1 MNVLDVNFKSLKMIN
16 NKSLSIFLLLISSIA
31 ISFGGL
37 IMRNIEVA
45 NAWQIIFYR
54 SFFFSLSMSIILIF
68 QYKFL
73 FFNNVKKI
81 GFPGL
86 LGAIF
91 YTFANIMFVHAFAN
105 TTVANALFTLSAI
118 PFLTAILAYYFL
130 DENLPLR
137 TIIIMM
143 TAFLGIIIMIGEG
156 LALGQLYGNL
166 MALGTALSFSCFAI
180 TLRRFRNV
188 DMLPTLLV
196 AGLFIL
202 FVTFITY
209 FKSFLIPFKDLFL
222 CFLWGGILSGF
233 VNYIFIYATR
243 YLYASSVTF
252 FMLFEFALGP
262 FWVFI
267 FLNETVSKNTLYGG
281 LLVMVSVLVYS
292 LFEIF
297 NSSKKIKKGRI
308 NIS

>member
-1 MNVLDVNFKSLKMIN
+1 MVNK
-16 NKSLSIFLLLISSIA
+16 KSLSIFLLLLSSIA

-54 SFFFSLSMSIILIF
+54 SLFFSISISLILIF
-68 QYKFL
+68 QYRFI
-73 FFNNVKKI
+73 FFKNIKQI
-81 GFPGL
+81 GYPGL

-91 YTFANIMFVHAFAN
+91 YTIANIMFVHAFAN
-105 TTVANALFTLSAI
+105 TTVANALFTLSSI
-118 PFLTAILAYYFL
+118 PFLTALLAYYVL
-130 DENLPLR
+130 NENLSMR
-137 TIIIMM
+137 TVIIML
-143 TAFLGIIIMIGEG
+143 TAFLGIVIMIGEG
-156 LALGQLYGNL
+156 LALGQVYGNL

-180 TLRRFRNV
+180 TLRKFRNV

-202 FVTFITY
+202 FITFIISY
-209 FKSFLIPFKDLFL
+209 DALKLPIRDLFL

-267 FLNETVSKNTLYGG
+267 FLNETVSINTLYGG
-281 LLVMVSVLVYS
+281 MLVMICVLVYS

-297 NSSKKIKKGRI
+297 NSNKKIKKGRI

>member
-1 MNVLDVNFKSLKMIN
+1 MVNK
-16 NKSLSIFLLLISSIA
+16 KSLSIFLLLLSSIA

-54 SFFFSLSMSIILIF
+54 SLFFSFSISLILIF
-68 QYKFL
+68 QYRFI
-73 FFNNVKKI
+73 FFKNIKQI
-81 GFPGL
+81 GYPGL

-91 YTFANIMFVHAFAN
+91 YTIANIMFVHAFAN
-105 TTVANALFTLSAI
+105 TTVANALFTLSSI
-118 PFLTAILAYYFL
+118 PFLTALLAYYVL
-130 DENLPLR
+130 NENLSMR
-137 TIIIMM
+137 TVIIML
-143 TAFLGIIIMIGEG
+143 TAFLGIVIMIGEG
-156 LALGQLYGNL
+156 LALGQVYGNL

-180 TLRRFRNV
+180 TLRKFRNV

-202 FVTFITY
+202 FITFIISY
-209 FKSFLIPFKDLFL
+209 DALKLPIRDLFL

-252 FMLFEFALGP
+252 FMLFEFSLGP

-267 FLNETVSKNTLYGG
+267 FLNETVSINTLYGG
-281 LLVMVSVLVYS
+281 MLVMICVLVYS

-297 NSSKKIKKGRI
+297 SSNKKIKKGRI

>member
-1 MNVLDVNFKSLKMIN
+1 MVNK
-16 NKSLSIFLLLISSIA
+16 KSLSIFLLLLSSIA

-54 SFFFSLSMSIILIF
+54 SLFFSISISLILIF
-68 QYKFL
+68 QYRFI
-73 FFNNVKKI
+73 FFKNIKKI
-81 GFPGL
+81 GYPGL

-91 YTFANIMFVHAFAN
+91 YTIANIMFVHAFAN
-105 TTVANALFTLSAI
+105 TTVANALFTLSSI
-118 PFLTAILAYYFL
+118 PFLTALLAYYVL
-130 DENLPLR
+130 NENLSMR
-137 TIIIMM
+137 TVIIML
-143 TAFLGIIIMIGEG
+143 TAFLGIVIMIGEG
-156 LALGQLYGNL
+156 LALGQVYGNL

-180 TLRRFRNV
+180 TLRKFRNV

-202 FVTFITY
+202 FITFIISY
-209 FKSFLIPFKDLFL
+209 DALKLPIQDLLL

-243 YLYASSVTF
+243 YLYASAVTF

-267 FLNETVSKNTLYGG
+267 FLNETVSINTLYGG
-281 LLVMVSVLVYS
+281 MLVMICVLVYS

-297 NSSKKIKKGRI
+297 NSNKKIKKGRI

>member
-1 MNVLDVNFKSLKMIN
+1 MVNK
-16 NKSLSIFLLLISSIA
+16 KSLSIFLLLLSSIA

-54 SFFFSLSMSIILIF
+54 SLFFSISISLILIF
-68 QYKFL
+68 QYRFI
-73 FFNNVKKI
+73 FFKNIKKI
-81 GFPGL
+81 GYPGL

-91 YTFANIMFVHAFAN
+91 YTIANIMFVHAFAN
-105 TTVANALFTLSAI
+105 TTVANALFTLSSI
-118 PFLTAILAYYFL
+118 PFLTALLAYYVL
-130 DENLPLR
+130 NENLSMR
-137 TIIIMM
+137 TVIIML
-143 TAFLGIIIMIGEG
+143 TAFLGIVIMIGEG
-156 LALGQLYGNL
+156 LALGQVYGNL

-180 TLRRFRNV
+180 TLRKFRNV

-202 FVTFITY
+202 FITFIISY
-209 FKSFLIPFKDLFL
+209 DALKLPIRDLFL

-267 FLNETVSKNTLYGG
+267 FLNETVSINTLYGG
-281 LLVMVSVLVYS
+281 ILVMICVLVYS

-297 NSSKKIKKGRI
+297 NSNKKIKKGRI

>member
-1 MNVLDVNFKSLKMIN
+1 MVNK
-16 NKSLSIFLLLISSIA
+16 KSLSIFLLLLSSIA

-37 IMRNIEVA
+37 IMRNIEAA

-54 SFFFSLSMSIILIF
+54 SLFFSISISLILIF
-68 QYKFL
+68 QYRFI
-73 FFNNVKKI
+73 FFKNIKKI
-81 GFPGL
+81 GYPGL

-91 YTFANIMFVHAFAN
+91 YTIANIMFVHAFAN
-105 TTVANALFTLSAI
+105 TTVANALFTLSSI
-118 PFLTAILAYYFL
+118 PFLTALLAYYVL
-130 DENLPLR
+130 NENLSMR
-137 TIIIMM
+137 TVIIML
-143 TAFLGIIIMIGEG
+143 TAFLGIVIMIGEG
-156 LALGQLYGNL
+156 LALGQVYGNL

-180 TLRRFRNV
+180 TLRKFRNV

-196 AGLFIL
+196 AGFFIL
-202 FVTFITY
+202 FITFIISY
-209 FKSFLIPFKDLFL
+209 DALKLPVRDLFL

-267 FLNETVSKNTLYGG
+267 FLNETVSINTLYGG
-281 LLVMVSVLVYS
+281 MLVMISVLVYS

-297 NSSKKIKKGRI
+297 NSNKKIKKGRI

>member
-1 MNVLDVNFKSLKMIN
+1 MVNK
-16 NKSLSIFLLLISSIA
+16 KSLSIFLLLLSSIA

-54 SFFFSLSMSIILIF
+54 SLFFSISISLILIF
-68 QYKFL
+68 QYRFI
-73 FFNNVKKI
+73 FFKNIKKI
-81 GFPGL
+81 GYPGL

-91 YTFANIMFVHAFAN
+91 YTIANIMFVHAFAN
-105 TTVANALFTLSAI
+105 TTVANALFTLSSI
-118 PFLTAILAYYFL
+118 PFLTALLAYYVL
-130 DENLPLR
+130 NENLSMR
-137 TIIIMM
+137 TVIIML
-143 TAFLGIIIMIGEG
+143 TAFLGIVIMIGEG
-156 LALGQLYGNL
+156 LALGQVYGNL

-180 TLRRFRNV
+180 TLRKFRNV

-202 FVTFITY
+202 FITFIISY
-209 FKSFLIPFKDLFL
+209 DALKLPIRDLFL

-267 FLNETVSKNTLYGG
+267 FLNETVSINTLYGG
-281 LLVMVSVLVYS
+281 MLVMICVLVYS

-297 NSSKKIKKGRI
+297 NSNKKIKKGRI

>member
-1 MNVLDVNFKSLKMIN
+1 MVNK
-16 NKSLSIFLLLISSIA
+16 KSLSIFLLLLSSIA

-54 SFFFSLSMSIILIF
+54 SLFFSISISLILIF
-68 QYKFL
+68 QYRFI
-73 FFNNVKKI
+73 FFKNIKKI
-81 GFPGL
+81 GYPGL

-91 YTFANIMFVHAFAN
+91 YTIANIMFVHAFAN
-105 TTVANALFTLSAI
+105 TTVANALFTLSSI
-118 PFLTAILAYYFL
+118 PFLTALLAYYVL
-130 DENLPLR
+130 NENLSMR
-137 TIIIMM
+137 TVIIML
-143 TAFLGIIIMIGEG
+143 TAFLGIVIMIGEG
-156 LALGQLYGNL
+156 LALGQVYGNL
-166 MALGTALSFSCFAI
+166 MALGTAISFSCFAI
-180 TLRRFRNV
+180 TLRKFRNV

-202 FVTFITY
+202 FITFIISY
-209 FKSFLIPFKDLFL
+209 DALKLPIRDLFL

-267 FLNETVSKNTLYGG
+267 FLNETVSINTLYGG
-281 LLVMVSVLVYS
+281 MLVMICVLVYS

-297 NSSKKIKKGRI
+297 NSNKKIKKGRI

>member
-1 MNVLDVNFKSLKMIN
+1 MVNK
-16 NKSLSIFLLLISSIA
+16 KSLSIFLLLLSSIA

-54 SFFFSLSMSIILIF
+54 SLFFSISISLILIF
-68 QYKFL
+68 QYRFI
-73 FFNNVKKI
+73 FFKNIKKI
-81 GFPGL
+81 GYPGL

-91 YTFANIMFVHAFAN
+91 YTIANIMFVHAFAN
-105 TTVANALFTLSAI
+105 TTVANALFTLSSI
-118 PFLTAILAYYFL
+118 PFLTALLAFYVL
-130 DENLPLR
+130 NENLSMR
-137 TIIIMM
+137 TVIIML
-143 TAFLGIIIMIGEG
+143 TAFLGIVIMIGEG
-156 LALGQLYGNL
+156 LALGQVYGNL

-180 TLRRFRNV
+180 TLRKFRNV

-202 FVTFITY
+202 FITFIISY
-209 FKSFLIPFKDLFL
+209 DALKLPIRDLFL

-267 FLNETVSKNTLYGG
+267 FLNETVSIYTLYGG
-281 LLVMVSVLVYS
+281 MLVMICVLVYS

-297 NSSKKIKKGRI
+297 NSNKKIKKGRI

>member
-1 MNVLDVNFKSLKMIN
+1 MVNK
-16 NKSLSIFLLLISSIA
+16 KSLSIFLLLLSSIA

-54 SFFFSLSMSIILIF
+54 SLFFSISISLILIF
-68 QYKFL
+68 QYRFI
-73 FFNNVKKI
+73 FFKNIKQI
-81 GFPGL
+81 GYPGL

-91 YTFANIMFVHAFAN
+91 YTIANIMFVHAFAN
-105 TTVANALFTLSAI
+105 TTVANALFTLSSI
-118 PFLTAILAYYFL
+118 PFLTALLAYYVL
-130 DENLPLR
+130 NENLSMR
-137 TIIIMM
+137 TVIIML
-143 TAFLGIIIMIGEG
+143 TAFLGIVIMIGEG
-156 LALGQLYGNL
+156 LALGQVYGNL
-166 MALGTALSFSCFAI
+166 MALVTAFSFSCFAI
-180 TLRRFRNV
+180 TLRKFRNV

-202 FVTFITY
+202 FITFIISY
-209 FKSFLIPFKDLFL
+209 DALKLPIRDLFL

-267 FLNETVSKNTLYGG
+267 FLNETVSINTLYGG
-281 LLVMVSVLVYS
+281 MLVMICVLVYS

-297 NSSKKIKKGRI
+297 NSNKKIKKGRI

>member
-1 MNVLDVNFKSLKMIN
+1 MVNK
-16 NKSLSIFLLLISSIA
+16 KSLSIFLLLLSSIA

-54 SFFFSLSMSIILIF
+54 SLFFSISISLILIF
-68 QYKFL
+68 HYRFI
-73 FFNNVKKI
+73 FFKNIKRI
-81 GFPGL
+81 GYPGL

-91 YTFANIMFVHAFAN
+91 YTIANIMFVHAFAN
-105 TTVANALFTLSAI
+105 TTVANALFTLSSI
-118 PFLTAILAYYFL
+118 PFLTALLAYYVL
-130 DENLPLR
+130 NENLSMR
-137 TIIIMM
+137 TVIIML
-143 TAFLGIIIMIGEG
+143 TAFLGIVIMIGEG
-156 LALGQLYGNL
+156 LALGQVYGNL

-180 TLRRFRNV
+180 TLRKFRNV

-196 AGLFIL
+196 AGLLIL
-202 FVTFITY
+202 FITFIISY
-209 FKSFLIPFKDLFL
+209 DALKLPIRDLFL

-233 VNYIFIYATR
+233 VNYIFIYTTR

-267 FLNETVSKNTLYGG
+267 FLNETVSINTLYGG
-281 LLVMVSVLVYS
+281 ILVMICVLVYS

-297 NSSKKIKKGRI
+297 NSNKKIKKGRI

>member
-1 MNVLDVNFKSLKMIN
+1 MVNK
-16 NKSLSIFLLLISSIA
+16 KSLSIFLLLLSSIA

-54 SFFFSLSMSIILIF
+54 SLFFSISISLILIF
-68 QYKFL
+68 QYRFI
-73 FFNNVKKI
+73 FFKNIKKI
-81 GFPGL
+81 GYPGL

-91 YTFANIMFVHAFAN
+91 YTIANIMFVHAFAN
-105 TTVANALFTLSAI
+105 TTVANALFTLSSI
-118 PFLTAILAYYFL
+118 PFLTALLAYYVL
-130 DENLPLR
+130 NENLSMR
-137 TIIIMM
+137 TVIIML
-143 TAFLGIIIMIGEG
+143 TAFLGIVIMIGEG
-156 LALGQLYGNL
+156 LALGQVYGNL

-180 TLRRFRNV
+180 TLRKFRNV

-202 FVTFITY
+202 FITFIISY
-209 FKSFLIPFKDLFL
+209 DALKLPIRDLFL

-267 FLNETVSKNTLYGG
+267 FLNEKVSTNTLYGG
-281 LLVMVSVLVYS
+281 LVVMICVFFYS
-292 LFEIF
+292 LFEIL
-297 NSSKKIKKGRI
+297 SSNKKIKKGRI
-308 NIS
+308 NVF

>member
-1 MNVLDVNFKSLKMIN
+1 MVNK
-16 NKSLSIFLLLISSIA
+16 KSLSIFLLLLSSIA

-54 SFFFSLSMSIILIF
+54 SLFFSISISLILIF
-68 QYKFL
+68 QYRFI
-73 FFNNVKKI
+73 FFKNIKQI
-81 GFPGL
+81 GYPGL

-91 YTFANIMFVHAFAN
+91 YTIANIMFVHAFAN
-105 TTVANALFTLSAI
+105 TTVANALFTLSSI
-118 PFLTAILAYYFL
+118 PFLTALLAYYVL
-130 DENLPLR
+130 NENLSMR
-137 TIIIMM
+137 TVIIML
-143 TAFLGIIIMIGEG
+143 TAFLGIVIMIGEG
-156 LALGQLYGNL
+156 LALGQVYGNL

-180 TLRRFRNV
+180 TLRKFRNV

-202 FVTFITY
+202 SITFIISY
-209 FKSFLIPFKDLFL
+209 DALKLPIRDLFL

-252 FMLFEFALGP
+252 FMLFEFSLGP

-267 FLNETVSKNTLYGG
+267 FLNETISINTLYGG
-281 LLVMVSVLVYS
+281 MLVMICVLVYS

-297 NSSKKIKKGRI
+297 NSNKKIKKGRI

>member
-1 MNVLDVNFKSLKMIN
+1 MVNK
-16 NKSLSIFLLLISSIA
+16 KSLSIFLLLLSSIA

-54 SFFFSLSMSIILIF
+54 SLFFSISISLILIF
-68 QYKFL
+68 QYRFI
-73 FFNNVKKI
+73 FFKNIKKI
-81 GFPGL
+81 GYPGL

-91 YTFANIMFVHAFAN
+91 YTIANIMFVHAFAN
-105 TTVANALFTLSAI
+105 TTVANALFTLSSI
-118 PFLTAILAYYFL
+118 PFLTALLAYYVL
-130 DENLPLR
+130 NENLSMR
-137 TIIIMM
+137 TVIIML
-143 TAFLGIIIMIGEG
+143 TAFLGIVIMIGEG
-156 LALGQLYGNL
+156 LALGQVYGNL

-180 TLRRFRNV
+180 TLRKFRNV

-202 FVTFITY
+202 FITFIISHDAL
-209 FKSFLIPFKDLFL
+209 KLPIRDLFL

-267 FLNETVSKNTLYGG
+267 FLNETVSINTLYGG
-281 LLVMVSVLVYS
+281 MLVMICVLVYS

-297 NSSKKIKKGRI
+297 NSNKKIKKGRI

>member
-1 MNVLDVNFKSLKMIN
+1 MVNK
-16 NKSLSIFLLLISSIA
+16 KSLSIFLLLLSSIA

-54 SFFFSLSMSIILIF
+54 SLFFSISISLILIF
-68 QYKFL
+68 QYRFI
-73 FFNNVKKI
+73 FFKNIKQI
-81 GFPGL
+81 GYPGL

-91 YTFANIMFVHAFAN
+91 YTIANIMFVHAFAN
-105 TTVANALFTLSAI
+105 TTVANALFTLSSI
-118 PFLTAILAYYFL
+118 PFLTALLAYYVL
-130 DENLPLR
+130 KENLSMR
-137 TIIIMM
+137 TVIIML
-143 TAFLGIIIMIGEG
+143 TAFLGIVIMIGEG
-156 LALGQLYGNL
+156 LALGQVYGNL
-166 MALGTALSFSCFAI
+166 MALVTAFSFSCFAI
-180 TLRRFRNV
+180 TLRKFRNV

-202 FVTFITY
+202 FITFIISY
-209 FKSFLIPFKDLFL
+209 DALKLPIRDLFL

-267 FLNETVSKNTLYGG
+267 FLNETVSINTLYGG
-281 LLVMVSVLVYS
+281 MLVMICVLVYS

-297 NSSKKIKKGRI
+297 NSDKKIKKGRI

>member
-1 MNVLDVNFKSLKMIN
+1 MVNK
-16 NKSLSIFLLLISSIA
+16 KSLSIFLLLLSSIA

-54 SFFFSLSMSIILIF
+54 SLFFSISISLILIF
-68 QYKFL
+68 QYRFI
-73 FFNNVKKI
+73 FFKNIKKI
-81 GFPGL
+81 GYPGL

-91 YTFANIMFVHAFAN
+91 YTIANIMFVHAFAN
-105 TTVANALFTLSAI
+105 TTVANALFTLSSI
-118 PFLTAILAYYFL
+118 PFLTALLAYYVL
-130 DENLPLR
+130 NENLSMR
-137 TIIIMM
+137 TVIIML
-143 TAFLGIIIMIGEG
+143 TAFLGIVIMIGEG
-156 LALGQLYGNL
+156 LALGQVYGNL

-180 TLRRFRNV
+180 TLRKFRNV

-202 FVTFITY
+202 FITFIISHDAL
-209 FKSFLIPFKDLFL
+209 KLPIRDLFL

-243 YLYASSVTF
+243 FLYASSVTF

-267 FLNETVSKNTLYGG
+267 FLNETVSINTLYGG
-281 LLVMVSVLVYS
+281 MLVMICVLVYS

-297 NSSKKIKKGRI
+297 NSNKKIKKGRI

>member
-1 MNVLDVNFKSLKMIN
+1 MVNK
-16 NKSLSIFLLLISSIA
+16 KSLSIFLLLLSSIA

-54 SFFFSLSMSIILIF
+54 SLFFSISISLILIF
-68 QYKFL
+68 QYRFM
-73 FFNNVKKI
+73 FFKNIKKI
-81 GFPGL
+81 GSPGL

-91 YTFANIMFVHAFAN
+91 YTIANIMFVHAFAN
-105 TTVANALFTLSAI
+105 TTVANALFTLSSI
-118 PFLTAILAYYFL
+118 PFLTALLAYYVL
-130 DENLPLR
+130 NENLSMR
-137 TIIIMM
+137 TVIIML
-143 TAFLGIIIMIGEG
+143 TAFLGIVIMIGEG
-156 LALGQLYGNL
+156 LALGQVYGNL

-180 TLRRFRNV
+180 TLRKFRNV

-202 FVTFITY
+202 FITFIISY
-209 FKSFLIPFKDLFL
+209 DALKLPIRDLFL

-267 FLNETVSKNTLYGG
+267 FLNETVSINTLYGG
-281 LLVMVSVLVYS
+281 MLVMICVLLYS

-297 NSSKKIKKGRI
+297 NSNKKIKKGRI

>member
-1 MNVLDVNFKSLKMIN
+1 MVNK
-16 NKSLSIFLLLISSIA
+16 KSLSIFLLLLSSIA

-54 SFFFSLSMSIILIF
+54 SLFFSISISLILIF
-68 QYKFL
+68 QYRFI
-73 FFNNVKKI
+73 FFKNIKKI
-81 GFPGL
+81 GYPGL

-91 YTFANIMFVHAFAN
+91 YTIANIMFVHAFAN
-105 TTVANALFTLSAI
+105 TTVANALFTLSSI
-118 PFLTAILAYYFL
+118 PFLTALLAFYVL
-130 DENLPLR
+130 NENLSMR
-137 TIIIMM
+137 TVIIML
-143 TAFLGIIIMIGEG
+143 TAFLGIVIMIGEG
-156 LALGQLYGNL
+156 LALGQVYGNL

-180 TLRRFRNV
+180 TLRKFRNV

-202 FVTFITY
+202 FITFIISY
-209 FKSFLIPFKDLFL
+209 DALKLPIRDLFL

-267 FLNETVSKNTLYGG
+267 FLNEKVSTNTLYGG
-281 LLVMVSVLVYS
+281 FIVMICVFFYS
-292 LFEIF
+292 LFEIL
-297 NSSKKIKKGRI
+297 SSNKKIKKGRI
-308 NIS
+308 NVF

>member
-1 MNVLDVNFKSLKMIN
+1 MVNK
-16 NKSLSIFLLLISSIA
+16 KSLSIFLLLLSSVA

-54 SFFFSLSMSIILIF
+54 SLFFSISISLILIF
-68 QYKFL
+68 QYRFI
-73 FFNNVKKI
+73 FFKNIKKI
-81 GFPGL
+81 GYPGL

-91 YTFANIMFVHAFAN
+91 YTIANVMFVHAFAN
-105 TTVANALFTLSAI
+105 TTVANALFTLSSI
-118 PFLTAILAYYFL
+118 PFLTALLAYYVL
-130 DENLPLR
+130 NENLSMR
-137 TIIIMM
+137 TVIIML
-143 TAFLGIIIMIGEG
+143 TAFLGIVIMIGEG
-156 LALGQLYGNL
+156 LALGQVYGNL

-180 TLRRFRNV
+180 TLRKFRNV

-202 FVTFITY
+202 FITFIISHDAL
-209 FKSFLIPFKDLFL
+209 KLPIRDLFL

-267 FLNETVSKNTLYGG
+267 FLNETVSINTLYGG
-281 LLVMVSVLVYS
+281 MLVMICVLVYS

-297 NSSKKIKKGRI
+297 NSNKKIKKGRI

>member
-1 MNVLDVNFKSLKMIN
+1 
-16 NKSLSIFLLLISSIA
+16 
-31 ISFGGL
+31 
-37 IMRNIEVA
+37 MRNIEVA

-54 SFFFSLSMSIILIF
+54 SLFFSISISLILIF
-68 QYKFL
+68 QYRFI
-73 FFNNVKKI
+73 FFKNIKKI
-81 GFPGL
+81 GYPGL

-91 YTFANIMFVHAFAN
+91 YTIANIMFVHAFAN
-105 TTVANALFTLSAI
+105 TTVANALFTLSSI
-118 PFLTAILAYYFL
+118 PFLTALLAYYVL
-130 DENLPLR
+130 NENLSMR
-137 TIIIMM
+137 TVIIML
-143 TAFLGIIIMIGEG
+143 TAFLGIVIMIGEG
-156 LALGQLYGNL
+156 LALGQVYGNL

-180 TLRRFRNV
+180 TLRKFRNV

-202 FVTFITY
+202 FITFIISHDAL
-209 FKSFLIPFKDLFL
+209 KLPIRDLFL

-267 FLNETVSKNTLYGG
+267 FLNETVSINTLYGG
-281 LLVMVSVLVYS
+281 MLVMICVLVYS

-297 NSSKKIKKGRI
+297 NSNKKIKKGRI

>member
-1 MNVLDVNFKSLKMIN
+1 MVNK
-16 NKSLSIFLLLISSIA
+16 KSLSIFLLLLSSIA

-54 SFFFSLSMSIILIF
+54 SLFFSISISLILIF
-68 QYKFL
+68 QYRFI
-73 FFNNVKKI
+73 FFKNIKKI
-81 GFPGL
+81 GCPGL

-91 YTFANIMFVHAFAN
+91 YTIANIMFVHAFAN
-105 TTVANALFTLSAI
+105 TTVANALFTLSSI
-118 PFLTAILAYYFL
+118 PFLTALLAYYVL
-130 DENLPLR
+130 NENLSMR
-137 TIIIMM
+137 TVIIML
-143 TAFLGIIIMIGEG
+143 TAFLGIVIMIGEG
-156 LALGQLYGNL
+156 LALGQVYGNL

-180 TLRRFRNV
+180 TLRKFRNV

-202 FVTFITY
+202 FITFIISY
-209 FKSFLIPFKDLFL
+209 DALKLPIRDLFL

-252 FMLFEFALGP
+252 FMLFEFSLGP

-267 FLNETVSKNTLYGG
+267 FLNETVSINTLYGG
-281 LLVMVSVLVYS
+281 MLVMICVLVYS

-297 NSSKKIKKGRI
+297 NSNKKIKKGRI

>member
-1 MNVLDVNFKSLKMIN
+1 MANK
-16 NKSLSIFLLLISSIA
+16 KSLSIFLLLLSSIA

-54 SFFFSLSMSIILIF
+54 SLFFSISISLILIF
-68 QYKFL
+68 QYRFI
-73 FFNNVKKI
+73 FFKNIKQI
-81 GFPGL
+81 GYPGL

-91 YTFANIMFVHAFAN
+91 YTIANIMFVHSFAN
-105 TTVANALFTLSAI
+105 TTVANALFTLSSI
-118 PFLTAILAYYFL
+118 PFLTALLAYYVL
-130 DENLPLR
+130 NENLSMR
-137 TIIIMM
+137 TVIIML
-143 TAFLGIIIMIGEG
+143 TAFLGIVIMIGEG
-156 LALGQLYGNL
+156 LALGQVYGNL

-180 TLRRFRNV
+180 TLRKFRNV

-202 FVTFITY
+202 FITFIISY
-209 FKSFLIPFKDLFL
+209 DALKLPIRDLFL

-243 YLYASSVTF
+243 HLYASSVTF

-267 FLNETVSKNTLYGG
+267 FLNETVSINTLYGG
-281 LLVMVSVLVYS
+281 MLVMICVLVYS

-297 NSSKKIKKGRI
+297 NSNKKIKKGRI

>member
-1 MNVLDVNFKSLKMIN
+1 MVNK
-16 NKSLSIFLLLISSIA
+16 KSLSIFLLLLSSIA

-54 SFFFSLSMSIILIF
+54 SLFFSISISLILIF
-68 QYKFL
+68 QYRFI
-73 FFNNVKKI
+73 FFKNIKNI
-81 GFPGL
+81 GYPGL

-91 YTFANIMFVHAFAN
+91 YTIANIMFVHAFAN
-105 TTVANALFTLSAI
+105 TTVANALFTLSSI
-118 PFLTAILAYYFL
+118 PFLTALLAYYVL
-130 DENLPLR
+130 NENLSMR
-137 TIIIMM
+137 TVIIML
-143 TAFLGIIIMIGEG
+143 TAFLGIVIMIGEG
-156 LALGQLYGNL
+156 LALGQVYGNL

-180 TLRRFRNV
+180 TLRKFRNV

-202 FVTFITY
+202 FITFIISHDAL
-209 FKSFLIPFKDLFL
+209 KLPIRDLFL

-267 FLNETVSKNTLYGG
+267 FLNETVSINTLYGG
-281 LLVMVSVLVYS
+281 MLVMICVLVYS

-297 NSSKKIKKGRI
+297 NSNKKIKKGRI

>member
-1 MNVLDVNFKSLKMIN
+1 MANK
-16 NKSLSIFLLLISSIA
+16 KSLSIFLLLLSSIA

-54 SFFFSLSMSIILIF
+54 SLFFSISISLILIF
-68 QYKFL
+68 QYRFI
-73 FFNNVKKI
+73 FFKNIKKI
-81 GFPGL
+81 GYPGL

-91 YTFANIMFVHAFAN
+91 YTIANIMFVHAFAN
-105 TTVANALFTLSAI
+105 TTVANALFTLSSI
-118 PFLTAILAYYFL
+118 PFLTALLAFYVL
-130 DENLPLR
+130 KENLSMR
-137 TIIIMM
+137 TVIIML
-143 TAFLGIIIMIGEG
+143 TAFFGIVIMIGEG
-156 LALGQLYGNL
+156 LALGQVYGNL
-166 MALGTALSFSCFAI
+166 MALGTAISFSCFAI
-180 TLRRFRNV
+180 TLRKFRDV

-202 FVTFITY
+202 FITFIISY
-209 FKSFLIPFKDLFL
+209 DSLKLPIWDLFL

-252 FMLFEFALGP
+252 FMLFEFSLGP

-267 FLNETVSKNTLYGG
+267 FLNETISINTLYGG
-281 LLVMVSVLVYS
+281 MLVMICVFIYS

-297 NSSKKIKKGRI
+297 DSNKKIKKGRI

>member
-1 MNVLDVNFKSLKMIN
+1 MANK
-16 NKSLSIFLLLISSIA
+16 KSLSIFLLLLSSVA

-54 SFFFSLSMSIILIF
+54 SLFFSISISLILIF
-68 QYKFL
+68 QYRFI
-73 FFNNVKKI
+73 FFKNIKKI
-81 GFPGL
+81 GYPGL
-86 LGAIF
+86 LGATF
-91 YTFANIMFVHAFAN
+91 YTIANIMFVHAFAN
-105 TTVANALFTLSAI
+105 TTVANALFTLSSI
-118 PFLTAILAYYFL
+118 PFLTALLAYYVL
-130 DENLPLR
+130 KENLSMR
-137 TIIIMM
+137 TVIIML
-143 TAFLGIIIMIGEG
+143 TAFLGIVIMIGEG
-156 LALGQLYGNL
+156 LALGQVYGNL
-166 MALGTALSFSCFAI
+166 MALETALSFSCFAI
-180 TLRRFRNV
+180 TLRKFRDV

-202 FVTFITY
+202 FITFIISY
-209 FKSFLIPFKDLFL
+209 DSLKLPIQDLFL

-252 FMLFEFALGP
+252 FMLFEFSLGP

-267 FLNETVSKNTLYGG
+267 FLNETISINTLYGG
-281 LLVMVSVLVYS
+281 MLVMICVFIYS

-297 NSSKKIKKGRI
+297 DSNKKIKKGRI

>member
-1 MNVLDVNFKSLKMIN
+1 MVNK
-16 NKSLSIFLLLISSIA
+16 KSLSIFLLLLSSIA

-54 SFFFSLSMSIILIF
+54 SLFFSISISLILIF
-68 QYKFL
+68 QYRFI
-73 FFNNVKKI
+73 FFKNIKKI
-81 GFPGL
+81 GYPGL

-91 YTFANIMFVHAFAN
+91 YTIANIMFVHAFAN
-105 TTVANALFTLSAI
+105 TTVANALFTLSSI
-118 PFLTAILAYYFL
+118 PFLTALLAYYVL
-130 DENLPLR
+130 NENLSMR
-137 TIIIMM
+137 TVIIML
-143 TAFLGIIIMIGEG
+143 TAFLGIVIMIGEG
-156 LALGQLYGNL
+156 LALGQVYGNL

-180 TLRRFRNV
+180 TLRKFRNV

-202 FVTFITY
+202 FITFIISY
-209 FKSFLIPFKDLFL
+209 DALKLPIRDLFL
-222 CFLWGGILSGF
+222 CFLWGGVLSGF

-267 FLNETVSKNTLYGG
+267 FLNETVSINTLYGG
-281 LLVMVSVLVYS
+281 MLVMICVLVYS

-297 NSSKKIKKGRI
+297 NSNKKIKKGRI

>member
-1 MNVLDVNFKSLKMIN
+1 MVNK
-16 NKSLSIFLLLISSIA
+16 KSLSIFLLLLSSIA

-54 SFFFSLSMSIILIF
+54 SLFFSISISLILIF
-68 QYKFL
+68 QYRFI
-73 FFNNVKKI
+73 FFKNIKKI
-81 GFPGL
+81 GYPGL

-91 YTFANIMFVHAFAN
+91 YTIANIMFVHAFAN
-105 TTVANALFTLSAI
+105 TTVANALFTLSSI
-118 PFLTAILAYYFL
+118 PFLTALLAYYVL
-130 DENLPLR
+130 NENLSMR
-137 TIIIMM
+137 TVIIML
-143 TAFLGIIIMIGEG
+143 TAFLGIVIMIGEG
-156 LALGQLYGNL
+156 LALGQVYGNL

-180 TLRRFRNV
+180 TLRKFRNV

-202 FVTFITY
+202 FITFIISHDAL
-209 FKSFLIPFKDLFL
+209 KLPIRDLFL

-267 FLNETVSKNTLYGG
+267 FLNETVSINTLYGG
-281 LLVMVSVLVYS
+281 MLVMICVLVYS
-292 LFEIF
+292 LFEIL
-297 NSSKKIKKGRI
+297 NSNKKIKKGRI

>member
-1 MNVLDVNFKSLKMIN
+1 MVNK
-16 NKSLSIFLLLISSIA
+16 KSLSIFLLLLSSIA

-37 IMRNIEVA
+37 IMRNIEAA

-54 SFFFSLSMSIILIF
+54 SLFFSISISLILIF
-68 QYKFL
+68 QYRFI
-73 FFNNVKKI
+73 FFKNIKKI
-81 GFPGL
+81 GYPGL

-91 YTFANIMFVHAFAN
+91 YTIANIMFVHAFAN
-105 TTVANALFTLSAI
+105 TTVANALFTLSSI
-118 PFLTAILAYYFL
+118 PFLTALLAYYVL
-130 DENLPLR
+130 NENLSMR
-137 TIIIMM
+137 TVIIML
-143 TAFLGIIIMIGEG
+143 TAFLGIVIMIGEG
-156 LALGQLYGNL
+156 LALGQVYGNL

-180 TLRRFRNV
+180 TLRKFRNV

-202 FVTFITY
+202 FITFIISHDAL
-209 FKSFLIPFKDLFL
+209 KLPIRDLFL

-267 FLNETVSKNTLYGG
+267 FLNETVSINTLYGG
-281 LLVMVSVLVYS
+281 MLVMISVLVYS

-297 NSSKKIKKGRI
+297 NSNKKIKKGRI

>member
-1 MNVLDVNFKSLKMIN
+1 MVNK
-16 NKSLSIFLLLISSIA
+16 KSLSIFLLLLSSIA

-54 SFFFSLSMSIILIF
+54 SLFFSISISLILIF
-68 QYKFL
+68 QYRFI
-73 FFNNVKKI
+73 FFKNIKQI
-81 GFPGL
+81 GYPGL

-91 YTFANIMFVHAFAN
+91 YTIANIMFVHAFAN
-105 TTVANALFTLSAI
+105 TTVANALFTLSSI
-118 PFLTAILAYYFL
+118 PFLTALLAYYVL
-130 DENLPLR
+130 NENLSMR
-137 TIIIMM
+137 TVIIML
-143 TAFLGIIIMIGEG
+143 TAFLGIVIMIGEG
-156 LALGQLYGNL
+156 LALGQVYGNL

-180 TLRRFRNV
+180 TLRKFRDV

-202 FVTFITY
+202 FITFIISY
-209 FKSFLIPFKDLFL
+209 DALKLPIRDLFL

-267 FLNETVSKNTLYGG
+267 FLNETVSINTLYGG
-281 LLVMVSVLVYS
+281 MLVMICVLVYS

-297 NSSKKIKKGRI
+297 NSNKRIKKGRI

>member
-1 MNVLDVNFKSLKMIN
+1 MVNK
-16 NKSLSIFLLLISSIA
+16 KSLSIFLLLLSSIA

-54 SFFFSLSMSIILIF
+54 SLFFSISISLILIF
-68 QYKFL
+68 QYRFI
-73 FFNNVKKI
+73 FFKNIKKI
-81 GFPGL
+81 GYPGL

-91 YTFANIMFVHAFAN
+91 YTIANIMFVHAFAN
-105 TTVANALFTLSAI
+105 TTVANALFTLSSI
-118 PFLTAILAYYFL
+118 PFLTALLAFYVL
-130 DENLPLR
+130 NENLSMR
-137 TIIIMM
+137 TVIIML
-143 TAFLGIIIMIGEG
+143 TAFLGIVIMIGEG
-156 LALGQLYGNL
+156 LALGQVYGNL

-180 TLRRFRNV
+180 TLRKFRNV

-202 FVTFITY
+202 FITFIISY
-209 FKSFLIPFKDLFL
+209 DALKLPIRDLFL

-267 FLNETVSKNTLYGG
+267 FLNETVSINTLYGG
-281 LLVMVSVLVYS
+281 MLVMICVLVYS

-297 NSSKKIKKGRI
+297 NSNKKIKKGRI

>member
-1 MNVLDVNFKSLKMIN
+1 MVNK
-16 NKSLSIFLLLISSIA
+16 KSLSIFLLLISSIA

-73 FFNNVKKI
+73 FFSNIKKI

-180 TLRRFRNV
+180 TLRKFRNV

-222 CFLWGGILSGF
+222 CLLWGGILSGF

>member
-1 MNVLDVNFKSLKMIN
+1 MVNK
-16 NKSLSIFLLLISSIA
+16 KSLSIFLLLLSSIA

-54 SFFFSLSMSIILIF
+54 SLFFSISISLILII
-68 QYKFL
+68 QYRFIL
-73 FFNNVKKI
+73 FKNIKKI
-81 GFPGL
+81 GYPGL

-91 YTFANIMFVHAFAN
+91 YTIANVMFVHAFAN
-105 TTVANALFTLSAI
+105 TTVANALFTLSSI
-118 PFLTAILAYYFL
+118 PFLTALLAYYVL
-130 DENLPLR
+130 NENLSMR
-137 TIIIMM
+137 TVIIML
-143 TAFLGIIIMIGEG
+143 TAFLGIVIMIGEG
-156 LALGQLYGNL
+156 LALGQVYGNL

-180 TLRRFRNV
+180 TLRKFRNV

-202 FVTFITY
+202 FITFIISY
-209 FKSFLIPFKDLFL
+209 DALKLPIRDLFL

-243 YLYASSVTF
+243 HLYASSVTF

-267 FLNETVSKNTLYGG
+267 FLNETVSINTLYGG
-281 LLVMVSVLVYS
+281 MLVMICVLVYS

-297 NSSKKIKKGRI
+297 NSNKKIKKGRI

>member
-1 MNVLDVNFKSLKMIN
+1 MVNK
-16 NKSLSIFLLLISSIA
+16 KSLSIFLLLLSSIA

-54 SFFFSLSMSIILIF
+54 SLFFSISISLILIF
-68 QYKFL
+68 QYRFI
-73 FFNNVKKI
+73 FFKNIKKI
-81 GFPGL
+81 GYPGL

-91 YTFANIMFVHAFAN
+91 YTIANIMFVHAFAN
-105 TTVANALFTLSAI
+105 TTVANALFTLSSI
-118 PFLTAILAYYFL
+118 PFLTALLAYYVL
-130 DENLPLR
+130 NENLSMR
-137 TIIIMM
+137 TVIIML
-143 TAFLGIIIMIGEG
+143 TAFLGIVIMIGEG
-156 LALGQLYGNL
+156 LALGQVYGNL

-180 TLRRFRNV
+180 TLRKFRNV

-202 FVTFITY
+202 FITFIISY
-209 FKSFLIPFKDLFL
+209 DALKLPIRDLFL

-267 FLNETVSKNTLYGG
+267 FLNETVSIYTLYGG
-281 LLVMVSVLVYS
+281 MLVMICVLVYS

-297 NSSKKIKKGRI
+297 NSNKKIKKGRI

>member
-1 MNVLDVNFKSLKMIN
+1 MANK
-16 NKSLSIFLLLISSIA
+16 KSLSIFLLLLSSIA

-54 SFFFSLSMSIILIF
+54 SLFFSISISLILIF
-68 QYKFL
+68 RYRFI
-73 FFNNVKKI
+73 FFKNIKKI
-81 GFPGL
+81 GYPGL

-91 YTFANIMFVHAFAN
+91 YTIANIMFVHAFAN
-105 TTVANALFTLSAI
+105 TTVANALFTLSSI
-118 PFLTAILAYYFL
+118 PFLTALLAFYVL
-130 DENLPLR
+130 KENLSIR
-137 TIIIMM
+137 TVIIML
-143 TAFLGIIIMIGEG
+143 TAFFGIVIMIGEG
-156 LALGQLYGNL
+156 LALGQVYGNL
-166 MALGTALSFSCFAI
+166 MALGTAISFSCFAI
-180 TLRRFRNV
+180 TLRKFRDV

-202 FVTFITY
+202 FITFIISY
-209 FKSFLIPFKDLFL
+209 DALKLPIQDLFL

-252 FMLFEFALGP
+252 FMLFEFSLGP

-267 FLNETVSKNTLYGG
+267 FLNETISINTLYGG
-281 LLVMVSVLVYS
+281 MLVMICVLVYS

-297 NSSKKIKKGRI
+297 NSNKRIKKGRI

>member
-1 MNVLDVNFKSLKMIN
+1 MIN
-16 NKSLSIFLLLISSIA
+16 KKSLSIFLLLLSSIA

-54 SFFFSLSMSIILIF
+54 SLFFSISISLILIF
-68 QYKFL
+68 QYRFI
-73 FFNNVKKI
+73 FFKNIKKI
-81 GFPGL
+81 GYPGL

-91 YTFANIMFVHAFAN
+91 YTIANIMFVHAFAN
-105 TTVANALFTLSAI
+105 TTVANALFTLSSI
-118 PFLTAILAYYFL
+118 PFLTALLAYYVL
-130 DENLPLR
+130 NENLSMR
-137 TIIIMM
+137 TVIIML
-143 TAFLGIIIMIGEG
+143 TAFLGIVIMIGEG
-156 LALGQLYGNL
+156 LALGQVYGNL

-180 TLRRFRNV
+180 TLRKFRNV

-202 FVTFITY
+202 FITFIISY
-209 FKSFLIPFKDLFL
+209 DALKLPIRDLFL

-267 FLNETVSKNTLYGG
+267 FLNETVSINTLYGG
-281 LLVMVSVLVYS
+281 MLVMICVLVYS

-297 NSSKKIKKGRI
+297 NSNKKIKKGRI

>member
-1 MNVLDVNFKSLKMIN
+1 MANK
-16 NKSLSIFLLLISSIA
+16 KSLSIILLLLSSIA

-54 SFFFSLSMSIILIF
+54 SLFFSISISLILIF
-68 QYKFL
+68 QYRFI
-73 FFNNVKKI
+73 FFKNIKQI
-81 GFPGL
+81 GYPGL

-91 YTFANIMFVHAFAN
+91 YTIANIMFVHAFAN
-105 TTVANALFTLSAI
+105 TTVANALFTLSSI
-118 PFLTAILAYYFL
+118 PFLTALLAYYVL
-130 DENLPLR
+130 NENLSMR
-137 TIIIMM
+137 TVIIML
-143 TAFLGIIIMIGEG
+143 TAFLGIVIMIGEG
-156 LALGQLYGNL
+156 LALGQVYGNL

-180 TLRRFRNV
+180 TLRKFRNV

-202 FVTFITY
+202 FVTFIISY
-209 FKSFLIPFKDLFL
+209 DALKLPIRDLFL
-222 CFLWGGILSGF
+222 CFLWGGVLSGF

-267 FLNETVSKNTLYGG
+267 FLNETVSINTLYGG
-281 LLVMVSVLVYS
+281 MLVMICVLVYS

-297 NSSKKIKKGRI
+297 NSNKKIKKGRI

>member
-1 MNVLDVNFKSLKMIN
+1 MVNK
-16 NKSLSIFLLLISSIA
+16 KSLSIFLLLLSSIA

-54 SFFFSLSMSIILIF
+54 SLFFSISISLILIF
-68 QYKFL
+68 QYRFI
-73 FFNNVKKI
+73 FFKNIKKI
-81 GFPGL
+81 GYPGL

-91 YTFANIMFVHAFAN
+91 YTIANIMFVHAFAN
-105 TTVANALFTLSAI
+105 TTVANALFTLSSI
-118 PFLTAILAYYFL
+118 PFLTALLAYYVL
-130 DENLPLR
+130 NENLSMR
-137 TIIIMM
+137 TVIIML
-143 TAFLGIIIMIGEG
+143 TAFLGIVIMIGEG
-156 LALGQLYGNL
+156 LALGQVYGNL

-180 TLRRFRNV
+180 TLRKFRDV

-202 FVTFITY
+202 FITFIISHDAL
-209 FKSFLIPFKDLFL
+209 KLPIRDLFL

-267 FLNETVSKNTLYGG
+267 FLNETVSINTLYGG
-281 LLVMVSVLVYS
+281 MLVMICVLVYS

-297 NSSKKIKKGRI
+297 NSNKKIKKGRI